1 MNNLSFYFSEDLREI
16 PESISDWNNYIESL
30 KVKLSTTQDEVERM
44 SLLGEIGSYLRVI
57 NRLDEAKN
65 YLEEALKI
73 GYRLNDNRLI
83 CTNLIRL
90 AHTFHWQEKYLEA
103 QNVFFKVQTILANSF
118 KDDSLQAFYHQ
129 HLAKLYFDQNFY
141 LKASIE
147 FLSAL
152 NIRKKLNSKSDLI
165 DSSFNSLEKCK
176 SKLRESLDCKIRN
189 AKFED
194 LRAIAKIEESW
205 CGDNGA
211 SYDDFLGFFNQ
222 MGPKE
227 KITVIE
233 YDNEVIGFI
242 GTQEVSDNKIYIWN
256 LGILPLFR
264 KFALATVLIQ
274 DVIKRSKENSL
285 SQVFL
290 EVAHD
295 NLAAINLYKK
305 LGFSEISKQ
314 ENYYSEGSSS
324 LRFEY
329 NFMYE

>member
-1 MNNLSFYFSEDLREI
+1 MNNLSFYFSEGLREI
-16 PESISDWNNYIESL
+16 PESISDWNNHIESL
-30 KVKLSTTQDEVERM
+30 KVKLSTTQDEIERM
-44 SLLGEIGSYLRVI
+44 SLLGELGSYLRVI
-57 NRLDEAKN
+57 NRLDEAKD

-73 GYRLNDNRLI
+73 GYRLNDSRSI

-90 AHTFHWQEKYLEA
+90 AHVLHWQENYLEA
-103 QNVFFKVQTILANSF
+103 HDVFFKVQTILANSF

-129 HLAKLYFDQNFY
+129 HLAKLYFDQNVY
-141 LKASIE
+141 LKASVE

-152 NIRKKLNSKSDLI
+152 NIRKKLNSKADLVE
-165 DSSFNSLEKCK
+165 SSSNSLKLCK
-176 SKLRESLDCKIRN
+176 SKLRESLDFKIRN
-189 AKFED
+189 VKNED
-194 LRAIAKIEESW
+194 LRAIATIEKSW

-211 SYDDFLGFFNQ
+211 SYEDFLGFFNQ
-222 MGPKE
+222 MGSKE
-227 KITVIE
+227 NIMVIE

-256 LGILPLFR
+256 LGVSPSFK
-264 KFALATVLIQ
+264 KFGLATVLIQ
-274 DVIKRSKENSL
+274 DLIKRSKENSL